1 MFLQFFSVLHV
12 HDVVVSNL
20 STCFK
25 YMKYVFFFFFVTI
38 IIIIY
43 IHYRKNWTSS
53 WTVLQGSTLLFA
65 KGQGGGTSWVSDRN
79 LLPLKAVV
87 SYQNRATHCF
97 VNIKGH

>member
-12 HDVVVSNL
+12 HNL

-25 YMKYVFFFFFVTI
+25 YMKYGFFVTI
-38 IIIIY
+38 IIIIIS

-97 VNIKGH
+97 VNIKDH